1 MITKVAV
8 KVKSGNSSFIVE
20 SNVHHK
26 KPFNEYT
33 KDEIC
38 VMVINTL
45 GIESDIDE
53 YEFVLPV
60 NVFNKR
66 V

>member
-8 KVKSGNSSFIVE
+8 KIKSGNSSFIVE

-26 KPFNEYT
+26 KPLNEYT

-38 VMVINTL
+38 IVVIDTL
-45 GIESDIDE
+45 GIECDIDD

-60 NVFNKR
+60 NVFDKR